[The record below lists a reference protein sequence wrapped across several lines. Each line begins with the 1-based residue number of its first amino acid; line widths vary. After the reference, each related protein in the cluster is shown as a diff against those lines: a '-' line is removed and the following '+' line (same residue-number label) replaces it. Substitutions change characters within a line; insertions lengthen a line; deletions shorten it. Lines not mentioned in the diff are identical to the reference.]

1 MSTTAKTA
9 ATGRRLALF
18 ASAAAV
24 VVLLDQLSKALA
36 RDTLVPGQPV
46 TMIAHVMDLSLVYNT
61 GAAFSVGE
69 GQGLLFVLICAA
81 ILVACAYEVIR
92 EKDMPVSLIVCL
104 GCVCG
109 GGVGNAIDRVV
120 AGKVTDFFAT
130 TFMDFA
136 VFNVADIFITCGVI
150 LAVILW
156 WRWDARRETEAAAG
170 TTGVP
175 GDDGQEG

>member
-9 ATGRRLALF
+9 ATGRRLAIF

-24 VVLLDQLSKALA
+24 VVILDQLSKVLV
-36 RDTLVPGQPV
+36 RDALVPGQPV
-46 TMIAHVMDLSLVYNT
+46 TLIPHVMDLSLVYNT

-69 GQGLLFVLICAA
+69 GQGLLFVLIAAA
-81 ILVACAYEVIR
+81 ILVVCAYEVFR

-136 VFNVADIFITCGVI
+136 VFNVADIFITCCVI

-156 WRWDARRETEAAAG
+156 WRWDAKRERVAAAG
-170 TTGVP
+170 ASGN
-175 GDDGQEG
+175 DAQEG